1 MRKLLLL
8 LFISQTA
15 SLFGQSDDCTGTPPT
30 LTVGTTCTPTA
41 YSIPTS
47 FFDNFSSEP
56 SCGWDDVDGFF
67 QFTATSTYTNVTITD
82 ATTNGPNPGLM
93 VVSGTCGGTL
103 TSLGC
108 SQSTITNGNDE
119 SVSFSTVVGQVY
131 LVVIFATNASNTGPP
146 TSTTSGTIC
155 VTQSTYTGPVVA
167 SDCANYVNI
176 CSNAG
181 FQIDPNGYG
190 AINEIPA
197 LGSLGNPDYGSIP
210 GSSGSHL
217 GGSTNAGCL
226 RSGETN
232 STWMVI
238 NVYTAGNLA
247 FTFGGGGAQAGYYDW
262 IMYPYTGAGTCAAIS
277 SNTLAPVRCNW
288 NWSSSG
294 GTGLQSTIPAG
305 GDAGNY
311 EPILAVTANSQYIIC
326 FSNYSSVATTVPI
339 SFNGTATVGC
349 SALGINLG
357 NFVVETNCENG
368 EAKISWDTPLTS
380 SSTFQVQRSYTGET
394 WEIIGT
400 VENPA
405 SSDEAKHYLF
415 RDQLDKNEMVL
426 FRLKEIKSDLT
437 FDYSELK
444 SVICKSDINLNTL
457 SPNPSSELTNLTY
470 YSKQPGTL
478 HIFDAIGRPVDQVLL
493 ENTNGKIVLKPID
506 VSKLQAGVYRF
517 VVDLG
522 TESSTIQ
529 FIKK

>member
-1 MRKLLLL
+1 MKKLFLLLTI
-8 LFISQTA
+8 FPITGV
-15 SLFGQSDDCTGTPPT
+15 FGQSDNCTGTPPT

-67 QFTATSTYTNVTITD
+67 QFTATSTYTNVTLTD
-82 ATTNGPNPGLM
+82 ATPAGPNPGLM

-108 SQSTITNGNDE
+108 SQAGNGTNE
-119 SVSFSTVVGQVY
+119 SVSFNTVIGQVY
-131 LVVIFATNASNTGPP
+131 LVVIFATNAANTGPP
-146 TSTTSGTIC
+146 TSATTGTIC

-167 SDCANYVNI
+167 SECASYVNI

-190 AINEIPA
+190 AINEIPVS
-197 LGSLGNPDYGSIP
+197 GSLGNPEYDPFWGPLSP
-210 GSSGSHL
+210 W
-217 GGSTNAGCL
+217 GGGNMGCL
-226 RSGETN
+226 QVGENN

-247 FTFGGGGAQAGYYDW
+247 FSFGAGGAQAGYYDW
-262 IMYPYTGAGTCAAIS
+262 IMYPYTGPSTCGAIS

-288 NWSSSG
+288 NAVNYG
-294 GTGLQSTIPAG
+294 GTGLTSTLPAG
-305 GDAGNY
+305 GDWGNY
-311 EPILAVTANSQYIIC
+311 EPVLPVAANTQYIIC

-339 SFNGTATVGC
+339 VFNGTATVGC
-349 SALGINLG
+349 SALGINTS
-357 NFVVETNCENG
+357 NFTVNTDCEND
-368 EAKISWDTPLTS
+368 AALISWEAPLEN
-380 SSTFQVQRSYTGET
+380 SSTYQVQRSYTGEA

-400 VENPA
+400 VVSAN
-405 SSDEAKHYLF
+405 SSDESTQFFSF
-415 RDQLDKNEMVL
+415 RDALEKDKVV
-426 FRLKEIKSDLT
+426 FYRLKETNPDQISS
-437 FDYSELK
+437 YSELK
-444 SVICKSDINLNTL
+444 AMSCKSGISPNTL

-470 YSKQPGTL
+470 YSKQAGTL
-478 HIFDAIGRPVDQVLL
+478 HIFDAVGRPIEQISL

-506 VSKLQAGVYRF
+506 VSGLQAGAYRF